1 MLSKEHQTVYAGTL
15 SELALVVH
23 EEGREC
29 FRHLVVE
36 LLDDFFSF
44 LFCSVLF
51 FCVFW
56 TSKNNAD

>member
-1 MLSKEHQTVYAGTL
+1 MLSKDHQTVYAGTL
-15 SELALVVH
+15 SELAEVH

-36 LLDDFFSF
+36 LLDDVFSF

-56 TSKNNAD
+56 TSKNNVD